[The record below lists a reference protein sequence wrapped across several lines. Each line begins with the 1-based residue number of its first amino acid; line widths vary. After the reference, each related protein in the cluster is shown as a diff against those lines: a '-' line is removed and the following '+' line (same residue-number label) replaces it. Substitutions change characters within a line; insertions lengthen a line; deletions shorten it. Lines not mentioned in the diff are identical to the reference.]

1 MVRNTVHRPAN
12 DDTPATPKSPKAGDR
27 HAHANTITPHDSKR
41 RKADDD
47 ESSVAEGEGEEEDD
61 EEESGD
67 EKSQAAKAASSSPDD
82 HDPDSNDD
90 DEEKEEEEEEEEQL
104 RRSARTKKP
113 PTPSA
118 PSSDVSED
126 ELNVKSSPVKP
137 PKKKPTASIKS
148 VKATATATPTPRRK
162 PTAPKPTVKPSAA
175 ATNTT
180 TKKVQPSVK
189 TTSKPAGKTN
199 PTAKASVDND
209 ATGTEHILQALSASI
224 APPPRRVAPPTSTI
238 PVLKP
243 IPAAPLKAKKKAAVK
258 EVLQEEVE
266 VEVEVPQGD
275 GDVVM
280 QDAIEQEHGW
290 AGTGLGDMEVEEEE
304 AVKIKPKKGKGKEKA
319 LAEEVGHGD
328 MEVEEEVVKVNV
340 KPKKVKGKEKVLN
353 EEVEAELKA
362 VSMVELDE
370 EDDGLVFDEEDE
382 FTQHVDSTTLSAAVS
397 NIADSALEK
406 TINDIVPFPRKA
418 RVFLES
424 TPAPP
429 SPLNRTAFNFFVTVQ
444 GSTVKD
450 AVDAIVDR
458 EPSYANHT
466 FYVYDFDE
474 KGWDIMGSSNRLPR
488 TALTVNNFLW
498 EEENSKLYIYVLL
511 KKPSLSAF
519 SSRATTPSVSGYRSR
534 SASGVPSPLST
545 TFPDAQAPLTEAEA
559 EEADALDA
567 IAQAIEAEK
576 DKRQLRL
583 IYYLEIPTDPY
594 LYNTA
599 ATDNWTGYQRFRA
612 ANNARDMYAKLKN
625 GAKTNSAGKRLP
637 RDLAK
642 TTAEQITKIFIGKS
656 TFYRSSTFYSQ
667 FRKEIPHHRKIMEYF
682 AMDAQARLD
691 VSEEDLFELDP
702 GSKTSGLGLAVAYLK
717 KHGDY
722 EEKEDNEVKEVKEK
736 VVEEKSPEKKKKK
749 QKGGNYLVYFCTIFS
764 AIGLLITSFLSSWF
778 GHLLLATL
786 WLPLVTAQ
794 PTSPFPDI
802 TFRAFYKF
810 IRQNYDSK
818 ISLSS
823 VLLILFTILENPQ
836 LLNLHFRRSARQM
849 PGETSSHLW
858 IDRLGRLLDLRFKS
872 NEPLLHP
879 SGGSLA
885 TTLHKLALL
894 LELSSPSLH
903 PIDLS
908 AVEPSLALSFQDISS
923 PVTLIKGTRQY
934 GYAYV
939 LGAECPA
946 CATSYM
952 ADHHWR
958 TTQEKGQ
965 EQTLENDACYI
976 KLGQK
981 LWADCTFTRAI
992 SNAFHSLHSS
1002 SQAFSSFFTDSY
1014 VSNSSSSPPPAPLSP
1029 TSLVG
1034 LPSPPHSLQSVT
1046 RRHIWQAHLGE
1057 STQMIAADSAI
1068 DLTVP
1073 YNVSADEL
1081 VQHAFNLLGNK
1092 GKVKPAEG
1100 HACGECTQP
1109 YRTSTEPDSVVEGCS
1124 VNMRVV
1130 DGIVTGPLHCARPKC
1145 YKPLSNNRGES
1156 YCDKHVLEFGHFC
1169 RIVGCLALAKS
1180 GTRACELHAPEWK
1193 HYQASASRSSSSGV
1207 KRMIH
1212 RPAERQPWQESHERP
1227 ENPHDRPDP
1236 QPHQPKHYFA
1246 ASRYY
1251 CVETLCAPCGVV
1263 EAWSLFAKSESPTNI
1278 MKFLESVYPNPADRP
1293 SYLCID
1299 KACILLKTVANHFRS
1314 WISTTRFIVDSY
1326 HHRNHSKTDELCQ
1339 KWCNPAPDDG
1349 SAPNLVIK
1357 VKDNQGK
1364 EVAKCA
1370 FNTQICEQLN
1380 AWLAGYDSILKRM
1393 TVPNFKWF
1401 LHSMLFLQT
1410 KKVLVKQEHKAAK
1423 LARKNVDNGSD
1434 AGSPISID

>member
-1 MVRNTVHRPAN
+1 MVHNTVHRPAN
-12 DDTPATPKSPKAGDR
+12 DDMPATPKSPKAGD
-27 HAHANTITPHDSKR
+27 HCAHTNTITPHDSKC
-41 RKADDD
+41 RKADDN
-47 ESSVAEGEGEEEDD
+47 ESSVAEGEGD

-67 EKSQAAKAASSSPDD
+67 EKSQAAKAASSSGAEVNDT
-82 HDPDSNDD
+82 DSN
-90 DEEKEEEEEEEEQL
+90 EEEEEEEEEEQL
-104 RRSARTKKP
+104 RRSARTKKL

-126 ELNVKSSPVKP
+126 ELNVTSIKP
-137 PKKKPTASIKS
+137 PKKKPTPATKS
-148 VKATATATPTPRRK
+148 VKAAATATPIPRCM

-175 ATNTT
+175 ATTNTTTT

-224 APPPRRVAPPTSTI
+224 APPPHRVAPLTSTI

-243 IPAAPLKAKKKAAVK
+243 ATAAPLKAKKKAAVK
-258 EVLQEEVE
+258 E
-266 VEVEVPQGD
+266 
-275 GDVVM
+275 
-280 QDAIEQEHGW
+280 DAIEQEHRW

-304 AVKIKPKKGKGKEKA
+304 VVKLKPKKGKGKEKA
-319 LAEEVGHGD
+319 LAEEVGRGD

-340 KPKKVKGKEKVLN
+340 KPKKGKGKEKVLN
-353 EEVEAELKA
+353 EEVEAESKA

-370 EDDGLVFDEEDE
+370 EDNGLVFDEEDE
-382 FTQHVDSTTLSAAVS
+382 LTKHVNSTTLSVGPSKLQGKAAVS

-406 TINDIVPFPRKA
+406 TINNIVPFPRKA
-418 RVFLES
+418 CVFLES

-429 SPLNRTAFNFFVTVQ
+429 SPINCTAFNFFVTVN

-450 AVDAIVDR
+450 AVDAIVDH

-474 KGWDIMGSSNRLPR
+474 KGWDIMGSSNCLPR

-498 EEENSKLYIYVLL
+498 EEENSKLYIHVLL
-511 KKPSLSAF
+511 KKPSVSAF
-519 SSRATTPSVSGYRSR
+519 LSHATTPSVSGYRSC

-545 TFPDAQAPLTEAEA
+545 TFPDAQAPLTEA
-559 EEADALDA
+559 DALDA

-576 DKRQLRL
+576 DKRQLHL
-583 IYYLEIPTDPY
+583 IYYLEISTDSY

-612 ANNARDMYAKLKN
+612 ANNAREMHAKLKN

-637 RDLAK
+637 
-642 TTAEQITKIFIGKS
+642 Q
-656 TFYRSSTFYSQ
+656 
-667 FRKEIPHHRKIMEYF
+667 
-682 AMDAQARLD
+682 
-691 VSEEDLFELDP
+691 EDLFELDP

-722 EEKEDNEVKEVKEK
+722 EVKEK
-736 VVEEKSPEKKKKK
+736 VFEEKSSEKKKSHKKK
-749 QKGGNYLVYFCTIFS
+749 QKGGNYFVYFCT
-764 AIGLLITSFLSSWF
+764 IGLLITSFLSSWF
-778 GHLLLATL
+778 GLLLLATL

-836 LLNLHFRRSARQM
+836 LLNLHFRCSAWQM

-858 IDRLGRLLDLRFKS
+858 IDRLGQLLDLCFRN

-879 SGGSLA
+879 SSGSLA

-908 AVEPSLALSFQDISS
+908 AVEPSLALVTNSFECQEQTCAPHSLYPYQSFQDISS
-923 PVTLIKGTRQY
+923 PFTLIKGTRQY

-952 ADHHWR
+952 ADHHWQ
-958 TTQEKGQ
+958 TTKEKGQ

-981 LWADCTFTRAI
+981 LWADHTFTEAV
-992 SNAFHSLHSS
+992 SNAFHSLHLSF
-1002 SQAFSSFFTDSY
+1002 QAFSSFFTNSY
-1014 VSNSSSSPPPAPLSP
+1014 VSNGFSSLSSR
-1029 TSLVG
+1029 SLA
-1034 LPSPPHSLQSVT
+1034 VT
-1046 RRHIWQAHLGE
+1046 FGKHILE
-1057 STQMIAADSAI
+1057 TCI
-1068 DLTVP
+1068 
-1073 YNVSADEL
+1073 
-1081 VQHAFNLLGNK
+1081 LGNK

-1109 YRTSTEPDSVVEGCS
+1109 CWTSTEPDSVVEGCS

-1156 YCDKHVLEFGHFC
+1156 YCDKHILEFSHFC
-1169 RIVGCLALAKS
+1169 RIVECLALAKS

-1227 ENPHDRPDP
+1227 ENP

-1246 ASRYY
+1246 ASRIY

-1278 MKFLESVYPNPADRP
+1278 MKFLD
-1293 SYLCID
+1293 
-1299 KACILLKTVANHFRS
+1299 
-1314 WISTTRFIVDSY
+1314 Y
-1326 HHRNHSKTDELCQ
+1326 HHWNHSKTDELCQ

-1349 SAPNLVIK
+1349 STPNLVIK

-1364 EVAKCA
+1364 EVAKRA
-1370 FNTQICEQLN
+1370 FNMQICKQLN
-1380 AWLAGYDSILKRM
+1380 AWLAGYDSILKQM

-1410 KKVLVKQEHKAAK
+1410 KKVLVKQERKAAK
-1423 LARKNVDNGSD
+1423 LARKNVDIGSD
-1434 AGSPISID
+1434 TGSPISIDYIQLLKFYTSPMAVL

>member
-1 MVRNTVHRPAN
+1 
-12 DDTPATPKSPKAGDR
+12 
-27 HAHANTITPHDSKR
+27 
-41 RKADDD
+41 
-47 ESSVAEGEGEEEDD
+47 
-61 EEESGD
+61 
-67 EKSQAAKAASSSPDD
+67 
-82 HDPDSNDD
+82 
-90 DEEKEEEEEEEEQL
+90 
-104 RRSARTKKP
+104 
-113 PTPSA
+113 
-118 PSSDVSED
+118 
-126 ELNVKSSPVKP
+126 
-137 PKKKPTASIKS
+137 
-148 VKATATATPTPRRK
+148 
-162 PTAPKPTVKPSAA
+162 
-175 ATNTT
+175 
-180 TKKVQPSVK
+180 
-189 TTSKPAGKTN
+189 
-199 PTAKASVDND
+199 
-209 ATGTEHILQALSASI
+209 
-224 APPPRRVAPPTSTI
+224 
-238 PVLKP
+238 
-243 IPAAPLKAKKKAAVK
+243 
-258 EVLQEEVE
+258 
-266 VEVEVPQGD
+266 
-275 GDVVM
+275 
-280 QDAIEQEHGW
+280 
-290 AGTGLGDMEVEEEE
+290 
-304 AVKIKPKKGKGKEKA
+304 
-319 LAEEVGHGD
+319 
-328 MEVEEEVVKVNV
+328 
-340 KPKKVKGKEKVLN
+340 
-353 EEVEAELKA
+353 
-362 VSMVELDE
+362 
-370 EDDGLVFDEEDE
+370 
-382 FTQHVDSTTLSAAVS
+382 
-397 NIADSALEK
+397 
-406 TINDIVPFPRKA
+406 
-418 RVFLES
+418 
-424 TPAPP
+424 
-429 SPLNRTAFNFFVTVQ
+429 
-444 GSTVKD
+444 
-450 AVDAIVDR
+450 
-458 EPSYANHT
+458 
-466 FYVYDFDE
+466 
-474 KGWDIMGSSNRLPR
+474 
-488 TALTVNNFLW
+488 
-498 EEENSKLYIYVLL
+498 
-511 KKPSLSAF
+511 
-519 SSRATTPSVSGYRSR
+519 
-534 SASGVPSPLST
+534 
-545 TFPDAQAPLTEAEA
+545 
-559 EEADALDA
+559 
-567 IAQAIEAEK
+567 
-576 DKRQLRL
+576 
-583 IYYLEIPTDPY
+583 
-594 LYNTA
+594 
-599 ATDNWTGYQRFRA
+599 
-612 ANNARDMYAKLKN
+612 
-625 GAKTNSAGKRLP
+625 
-637 RDLAK
+637 
-642 TTAEQITKIFIGKS
+642 
-656 TFYRSSTFYSQ
+656 
-667 FRKEIPHHRKIMEYF
+667 
-682 AMDAQARLD
+682 
-691 VSEEDLFELDP
+691 
-702 GSKTSGLGLAVAYLK
+702 
-717 KHGDY
+717 
-722 EEKEDNEVKEVKEK
+722 
-736 VVEEKSPEKKKKK
+736 
-749 QKGGNYLVYFCTIFS
+749 
-764 AIGLLITSFLSSWF
+764 LSSWF
-778 GHLLLATL
+778 GRLLLATL

-823 VLLILFTILENPQ
+823 VLLILFTILEIPQ

-908 AVEPSLALSFQDISS
+908 AVEPSLALVTNSFECQEQTCAPHSLYPYQSFRDISS

-965 EQTLENDACYI
+965 ERTLENDACYI

-981 LWADCTFTRAI
+981 LWADRTFTGAV

-1014 VSNSSSSPPPAPLSP
+1014 
-1029 TSLVG
+1029 
-1034 LPSPPHSLQSVT
+1034 SVT

-1057 STQMIAADSAI
+1057 STRMIAADSAI

-1145 YKPLSNNRGES
+1145 YKPLSNNWGES

-1227 ENPHDRPDP
+1227 ENPHDQHDP

-1364 EVAKCA
+1364 EVAKRA

>member
-12 DDTPATPKSPKAGDR
+12 DDMPATPKSPKAGDR
-27 HAHANTITPHDSKR
+27 RARANTITPRDSKR

-47 ESSVAEGEGEEEDD
+47 GSSVAEGEGD
-61 EEESGD
+61 EEEEESEN
-67 EKSQAAKAASSSPDD
+67 EKSQAAQAASSSGAEVNDT
-82 HDPDSNDD
+82 DSNK
-90 DEEKEEEEEEEEQL
+90 EEEEEEEEEQL

-126 ELNVKSSPVKP
+126 ELNVKSSPIKP
-137 PKKKPTASIKS
+137 SKKKPTPSTKS
-148 VKATATATPTPRRK
+148 VKAALTATPTPRRK

-175 ATNTT
+175 ATTTTTT

-189 TTSKPAGKTN
+189 TTSKPGKTN
-199 PTAKASVDND
+199 PTAKASIDND
-209 ATGTEHILQALSASI
+209 ATGTEHILQTLSASI
-224 APPPRRVAPPTSTI
+224 APPPRHVAPPTSTI

-243 IPAAPLKAKKKAAVK
+243 VTAAPPKAKKKAAVK

-266 VEVEVPQGD
+266 VEVPQGD
-275 GDVVM
+275 GDIVM

-290 AGTGLGDMEVEEEE
+290 AGTGLGDMEVEEEV
-304 AVKIKPKKGKGKEKA
+304 VKIKPKKGKGKEKA

-340 KPKKVKGKEKVLN
+340 KPKKGKGKEKVLN
-353 EEVEAELKA
+353 EEVEAESRA

-382 FTQHVDSTTLSAAVS
+382 FTQHVDSTTLSVGPSKLQGASKTVGGTLRGKAAVS

-406 TINDIVPFPRKA
+406 TINDIVPFPRKVP
-418 RVFLES
+418 R
-424 TPAPP
+424 
-429 SPLNRTAFNFFVTVQ
+429 
-444 GSTVKD
+444 STVKD

-583 IYYLEIPTDPY
+583 IYYLEIPTDSY

-667 FRKEIPHHRKIMEYF
+667 FRKEIPRHRKIMEYF

-722 EEKEDNEVKEVKEK
+722 EEKEDTEVKEK
-736 VVEEKSPEKKKKK
+736 VVEEKSPEKKKSHKKK
-749 QKGGNYLVYFCTIFS
+749 QKGGN

-778 GHLLLATL
+778 GRLLLATL

-802 TFRAFYKF
+802 TFHAFYKF

-836 LLNLHFRRSARQM
+836 LLNLHFRRSAQQM

-858 IDRLGRLLDLRFKS
+858 IDHLGRLLDLRFKS

-879 SGGSLA
+879 SSGSLA

-908 AVEPSLALSFQDISS
+908 AVEPSLALVTNSFECQEQTCAPHSLYPYQSFRDISS

-965 EQTLENDACYI
+965 ERTLENDACYI

-981 LWADCTFTRAI
+981 LWADRTFTGAV

-1014 VSNSSSSPPPAPLSP
+1014 VSNSSSSPPPALLSP

-1057 STQMIAADSAI
+1057 STRMIAADSAI

-1073 YNVSADEL
+1073 YNVSA
-1081 VQHAFNLLGNK
+1081 G
-1092 GKVKPAEG
+1092 
-1100 HACGECTQP
+1100 
-1109 YRTSTEPDSVVEGCS
+1109 
-1124 VNMRVV
+1124 
-1130 DGIVTGPLHCARPKC
+1130 
-1145 YKPLSNNRGES
+1145 
-1156 YCDKHVLEFGHFC
+1156 
-1169 RIVGCLALAKS
+1169 
-1180 GTRACELHAPEWK
+1180 
-1193 HYQASASRSSSSGV
+1193 
-1207 KRMIH
+1207 
-1212 RPAERQPWQESHERP
+1212 
-1227 ENPHDRPDP
+1227 
-1236 QPHQPKHYFA
+1236 
-1246 ASRYY
+1246 
-1251 CVETLCAPCGVV
+1251 
-1263 EAWSLFAKSESPTNI
+1263 
-1278 MKFLESVYPNPADRP
+1278 
-1293 SYLCID
+1293 
-1299 KACILLKTVANHFRS
+1299 
-1314 WISTTRFIVDSY
+1314 
-1326 HHRNHSKTDELCQ
+1326 
-1339 KWCNPAPDDG
+1339 
-1349 SAPNLVIK
+1349 
-1357 VKDNQGK
+1357 
-1364 EVAKCA
+1364 
-1370 FNTQICEQLN
+1370 
-1380 AWLAGYDSILKRM
+1380 
-1393 TVPNFKWF
+1393 
-1401 LHSMLFLQT
+1401 
-1410 KKVLVKQEHKAAK
+1410 
-1423 LARKNVDNGSD
+1423 
-1434 AGSPISID
+1434 